1 MEALEKAKV
10 APTPGKPL
18 AEAEAKVSPPHLPT
32 SSLYPFFR
40 RLQDRILWWRKN
52 ADPEV
57 VNNIKYGIAPD
68 WCSPYLPLL
77 SIQKTAAEQLEC
89 LHLLSDYLQL
99 GAVREVTPPEVKFL
113 VPWFLIKKPEGGVP
127 K

>member
-1 MEALEKAKV
+1 MASSEPLQATAALEKDKAKV
-10 APTPGKPL
+10 ASVRLQAMAAIQGKPL
-18 AEAEAKVSPPHLPT
+18 EEAEAKVSLPHLPA
-32 SSLYPFFR
+32 SSSSPFFR

-52 ADPEV
+52 ANPEV

-68 WCSPYLPLL
+68 WCCPSLPLL

-99 GAVREVTPPEVKFL
+99 GADRTSVV
-113 VPWFLIKKPEGGVP
+113 
-127 K
+127 